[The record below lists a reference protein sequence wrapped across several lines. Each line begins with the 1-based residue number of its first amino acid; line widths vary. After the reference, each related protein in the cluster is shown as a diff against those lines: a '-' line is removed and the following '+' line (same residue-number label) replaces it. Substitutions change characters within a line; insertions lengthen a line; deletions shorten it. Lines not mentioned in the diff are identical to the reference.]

1 MILEAR
7 NLTVSAALD
16 GESVPVI
23 RDLSFALERGR
34 VIGLVGESGAGKSID
49 RPHDRAAAACW
60 LRA

>member
-23 RDLSFALERGR
+23 
-34 VIGLVGESGAGKSID
+34 VICPLRWSGA
-49 RPHDRAAAACW
+49 A
-60 LRA
+60 